1 MQQAFRNFNNFPVI
15 SNQTIYFTFDI
26 SGFVYKSP
34 HSALCYQCLQII
46 DQTTIVIHQRHC
58 PVNIFISPIPHTGI
72 PQMFFDGPS
81 IPSEFSKTE
90 IRLPLQAG
98 KIMEADG

>member
-26 SGFVYKSP
+26 SGLCINRRTQP
-34 HSALCYQCLQII
+34 LCYQCLQII

-58 PVNIFISPIPHTGI
+58 SINIFISPVPHTGI

-81 IPSEFSKTE
+81 IPSEFS
-90 IRLPLQAG
+90 
-98 KIMEADG
+98 